1 VTKLDASASKEGTL
15 KNKSRT
21 NKHLRPGSPADNK
34 DMPYKGTGPINLE
47 LGQMSSHT
55 KSKNKITPAGRNH
68 SQLSS
73 DRRESNPLIGV
84 NLSKNFKK
92 IACDPSLFKIQV

>member
-1 VTKLDASASKEGTL
+1 MTKLDASPSKEGTL
-15 KNKSRT
+15 KSKSKT
-21 NKHLRPGSPADNK
+21 NKRLRPASPADNK

-47 LGQMSSHT
+47 LGQMSSMT
-55 KSKNKITPAGRNH
+55 KSKHKITPAGRNH
-68 SQLSS
+68 STLSS
-73 DRRESNPLIGV
+73 ERKESHPLVGV